1 MSAKPLLTA
10 AAIAM
15 GIGALWTG
23 TAIAGNDKAKLGS
36 KDDPGRRVCRS
47 VLPTGSRFTTR
58 VCRTAAEWDKLAEEA
73 GEGGRKMQ
81 TAPGYQLSQEEA
93 RAAFPN

>member
-1 MSAKPLLTA
+1 MGVKPFLTA
-10 AAIAM
+10 AALAV
-15 GIGALWTG
+15 GIGALWSG
-23 TAIAGNDKAKLGS
+23 AAVAGDDKAKLGT

-47 VLPTGSRFTTR
+47 ILPTGSRFTTR

-81 TAPGYQLSQEEA
+81 TGPGYQLSQEEA
-93 RAAFPN
+93 RAAYPN